1 MTHLVRRPNHTRD
14 PCSVHAKCSHTRAC
28 LHTHHMHT
36 RAVQRACPHTHA
48 HAHTPITHASRAACM
63 PSAHQHAKC
72 PYTPTTCTHE
82 PCRVRYSPLRRRH
95 GHGHASRAACMP
107 IHTCRP
113 THPSHTRAVQ
123 RACQVPIQYAKCPY
137 TPTTCTHEPCRVRRC
152 MRYSPDT
159 DMNTHHMHTRA
170 VQRACPHTHV
180 HAYKPITHASRAAMP
195 THMCVPPHAR
205 AKTNPD
211 TRAVQRAC
219 PYTRACLHTHH
230 THPSHAPTVCGV
242 SLTSLTRTWLLLVE
256 AREAV
261 GSWVVLGRRWS
272 LGDISNLKTQIV
284 L

>member
-1 MTHLVRRPNHTRD
+1 MQRACQVLTHTSMPTHPSHAHASRAASVHAHTHTCMPTHLSHAHASRAACMPTHTRACAHTHHTRE
-14 PCSVHAKCSHTRAC
+14 PCSVHAKCPYSMPSA
-28 LHTHHMHT
+28 HTHPPHAHTSRAECGTHLSDADTDMDT
-36 RAVQRACPHTHA
+36 RAVQRACP
-48 HAHTPITHASRAACM
+48 
-63 PSAHQHAKC
+63 
-72 PYTPTTCTHE
+72 Y
-82 PCRVRYSPLRRRH
+82 
-95 GHGHASRAACMP
+95 
-107 IHTCRP
+107 
-113 THPSHTRAVQ
+113 
-123 RACQVPIQYAKCPY
+123 
-137 TPTTCTHEPCRVRRC
+137 
-152 MRYSPDT
+152 
-159 DMNTHHMHTRA
+159 
-170 VQRACPHTHV
+170 THV